1 MSHLLVES
9 TKDPSQG
16 KKQIPFSIG
25 DNLLV
30 SLLVCM
36 YAVCQSELLYGYL
49 KKKKK
54 KSSAVGKKK
63 GCVTERWS
71 LQRGENDHQKEWYE
85 LTEGK
90 RGEGIENGTK
100 NQPFVQGEVL

>member
-1 MSHLLVES
+1 MSHRSVES

-36 YAVCQSELLYGYL
+36 YAVWQSELLYGYL
-49 KKKKK
+49 KKKK
-54 KSSAVGKKK
+54 VVQWEKKK
-63 GCVTERWS
+63 VVTERWS

-100 NQPFVQGEVL
+100 NQPFVQGEVS

>member
-1 MSHLLVES
+1 MSHLSVES

-36 YAVCQSELLYGYL
+36 YAVWQSELLYGYL
-49 KKKKK
+49 KKKKVVQWEK
-54 KSSAVGKKK
+54 KRLCDRAM
-63 GCVTERWS
+63 EFA
-71 LQRGENDHQKEWYE
+71 
-85 LTEGK
+85 K
-90 RGEGIENGTK
+90 RGERPPERM
-100 NQPFVQGEVL
+100 V

>member
-1 MSHLLVES
+1 MSHLSVES

-36 YAVCQSELLYGYL
+36 YAVWQSELLYGYL
-49 KKKKK
+49 K
-54 KSSAVGKKK
+54 KKK

-100 NQPFVQGEVL
+100 NQPFVQGEVS